1 MLILSRRPGESLT
14 IGDDVVVTVVGVSGN
29 QIRLGI
35 TAPREVRVLRK
46 EVFNAMRE
54 ENQVTANGLDSNRRL
69 EDAVKQPWRR
79 EKAGAGSSHTA
90 NCAVYQGE
98 TPVFAGIDPGTLLV
112 DPADVEAKITPRM
125 HHGGGLRG
133 AALRLRHPSAA
144 CKASRCLLWSPMPVT
159 SWAEATE
166 GVLWVPWRTS

>member
-54 ENQVTANGLDSNRRL
+54 ENQATANGLDSNRRL
-69 EDAVKQPWRR
+69 EGAVKQPRRR
-79 EKAGAGSSHTA
+79 EKS
-90 NCAVYQGE
+90 GE
-98 TPVFAGIDPGTLLV
+98 
-112 DPADVEAKITPRM
+112 
-125 HHGGGLRG
+125 
-133 AALRLRHPSAA
+133 
-144 CKASRCLLWSPMPVT
+144 
-159 SWAEATE
+159 
-166 GVLWVPWRTS
+166 